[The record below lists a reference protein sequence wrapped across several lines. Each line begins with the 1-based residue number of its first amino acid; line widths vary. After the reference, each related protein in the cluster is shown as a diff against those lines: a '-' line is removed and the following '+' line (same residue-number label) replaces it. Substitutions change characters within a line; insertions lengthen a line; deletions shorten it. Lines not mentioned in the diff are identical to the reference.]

1 MKRHADSTSATD
13 ANQQYLIA
21 EFARLKQRLTNGT
34 SLSAACTASQRARR
48 VLAAPAP
55 IDVVSHRFGLSAF
68 ERDILL
74 LCAGIEMDGELAS
87 CCAEHH
93 AGVHRP
99 LVTFALTLATLDGPH
114 WSAITPAGALRRWR
128 MIEVDEDVGLTRGRL
143 RIDERV
149 LHYIAG
155 IQYVDRR
162 LQAFIRKTAS
172 LALGDE
178 HRQTWRAIFNAL
190 NADTSPPAVFLHG
203 DDPDGKK
210 DVAAEV
216 AAALRL
222 ELLCIN
228 AEDLP
233 SSCSE
238 IYALSVLW
246 EREAAL
252 SGAVLLVEATKADLL
267 RPVTELAERISTLV
281 FISSPDAF
289 SVQRRSLHFI
299 VNKPGPTEQK
309 RLWEQAL
316 GPARARLNGSLD
328 QVAAHFRLSARTIL
342 STGSELRSEIAAS
355 DEPDVLLWHACRST
369 ARVKLNSLAQR
380 LEPKAVW
387 DDLVLPPAQK
397 TTLRQLA
404 AQAKHRLTVYGKW
417 GFDAKGGRGFGVTA
431 LFAGESGTGKTMAAE
446 VLAQDLR
453 LDLFRID
460 LSSVIS
466 KYIGETEKNLSR
478 LFDAAEDSGAI
489 LLFDE
494 ADALF
499 GKRSEVRDSHD
510 RYANIE
516 VSHLLQRMESYR
528 GVAILTTNAKSAI
541 DSAFERRLRFIV
553 QFPFPDQQ
561 HREAIWRRVFP
572 AAAPVDRTL
581 DYAKLARLN
590 MSGGSIR
597 NIAVNAAFFA
607 AESDKS
613 IAMNHLLQAAQAEA
627 AKRDRTISDAEI
639 RGWI

>member
-1 MKRHADSTSATD
+1 MKRHVDSTSAMD

-34 SLSAACTASQRARR
+34 NLPAACTASQTARGI
-48 VLAAPAP
+48 LAAPAP

-93 AGVHRP
+93 AGLRRP

-155 IQYVDRR
+155 IQYIDRR

-172 LALGDE
+172 VALGDE

-222 ELLCIN
+222 ELLCIS

-238 IYALSVLW
+238 IHALSVLW

-252 SGAVLLVEATKADLL
+252 SGGVLLVESAKADLL

-281 FISSPDAF
+281 FISSPEAF
-289 SVQRRSLHFI
+289 PVQRRSLHFI
-299 VNKPGPTEQK
+299 VNKPGPIEQK

-316 GPARARLNGSLD
+316 GPARGRLNGSLD

-369 ARVKLNSLAQR
+369 ARVKLNNLAQR

-417 GFDAKGGRGFGVTA
+417 GFDAKDGRGFGVTA

-478 LFDAAEDSGAI
+478 LFDAAEDSGAM

-561 HREAIWRRVFP
+561 RREAIWRRIFP

-581 DYAKLARLN
+581 DYAKLAKLN

-607 AESDKS
+607 AESDTS